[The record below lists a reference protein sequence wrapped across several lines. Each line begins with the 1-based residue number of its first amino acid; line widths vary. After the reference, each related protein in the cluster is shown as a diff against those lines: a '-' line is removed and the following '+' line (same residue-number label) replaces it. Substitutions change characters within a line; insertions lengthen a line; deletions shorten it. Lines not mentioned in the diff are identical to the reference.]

1 MAVTTNFSFTKLVG
15 TDYAGYST
23 INVLIDSIDTLL
35 NVRIPSTGGPASAA
49 PVSTATN
56 LTVATTSK
64 SIICTAVAVLTL
76 PAAATYTGR
85 ELLIKNTTAAT
96 VTSASS
102 NVVPLSGA
110 QTASTAILAATA
122 GKWALLVSNGT
133 NWVIMASN

>member
-23 INVLIDSIDTLL
+23 INVLIDSIDSIL
-35 NVRIPSTGGPASAA
+35 NTKVGISSIAA

-76 PAAATYTGR
+76 PAPATYTGR

-96 VTSASS
+96 VTSVSS
-102 NVVPLSGA
+102 NVVPLTGGA
-110 QTASTAILAATA
+110 AGTAILAATA
-122 GKWALLVSNGT
+122 GKWALLVSDGT
-133 NWVIMASN
+133 NWIIMASN

>member
-1 MAVTTNFSFTKLVG
+1 MATTNFNFLQLAG
-15 TDYAGYST
+15 TDYAGYTT
-23 INVLIDSIDTLL
+23 INALITDIDTRL

-49 PVSTATN
+49 PVSTAVN

-76 PAAATYTGR
+76 PAPATYTGR

-102 NVVPLSGA
+102 NVVPLLGGA
-110 QTASTAILAATA
+110 ASTAILAATS
-122 GKWALLVSNGT
+122 GKWALLVSDGT
-133 NWVIMASN
+133 NWIIMASN

>member
-23 INVLIDSIDTLL
+23 INILIDSIDTIL
-35 NVRIPSTGGPASAA
+35 NTKVGISSIAA
-49 PVSTATN
+49 PVSTAVN

-102 NVVPLSGA
+102 NVVPLLGGS
-110 QTASTAILAATA
+110 ASTAILAATS
-122 GKWALLVSNGT
+122 GRWALLVSDGT
-133 NWVIMASN
+133 NWIIMASN

>member
-23 INVLIDSIDTLL
+23 INVLIDSIDTIL
-35 NVRIPSTGGPASAA
+35 NTKVGISSIAA
-49 PVSTATN
+49 PVSTAVN

-76 PAAATYTGR
+76 PAPATYTGR

-96 VTSASS
+96 VTSASA
-102 NVVPLSGA
+102 NVVPLLGGA
-110 QTASTAILAATA
+110 ASTAILAATA
-122 GKWALLVSNGT
+122 GKTATLVSDGT
-133 NWVIMASN
+133 NWIIMASN

>member
-23 INVLIDSIDTLL
+23 INVLIDSIDTIL
-35 NVRIPSTGGPASAA
+35 NTKVGISSIAA
-49 PVSTATN
+49 PVSTAIN
-56 LTVATTSK
+56 LTVATTTK

-96 VTSASS
+96 VTSASA
-102 NVVPLSGA
+102 NVVPLLGGA
-110 QTASTAILAATA
+110 ASTAILAATA
-122 GKWALLVSNGT
+122 GKTATLVSDGT
-133 NWVIMASN
+133 NWIIMASN

>member
-23 INVLIDSIDTLL
+23 INVLIDSIDTIL
-35 NVRIPSTGGPASAA
+35 NTKVGISSIAA
-49 PVSTATN
+49 PVSTAIN

-96 VTSASS
+96 VTSASA
-102 NVVPLSGA
+102 NVVPLLGGA
-110 QTASTAILAATA
+110 ASTAILAATA
-122 GKWALLVSNGT
+122 GKTATLVSDGT
-133 NWVIMASN
+133 NWIIMASN